1 MSSPTPDARSPDARS
16 PDDRSPDDRSPDVP
30 TVDALLA
37 AAVAA
42 VDGTQRSGQVDM
54 AHAVAQAIG
63 SGEHLLVQ
71 AGTGTGKSLAYL
83 VPALRHDEPVI
94 IATATIALQRQLVD
108 RDLPRL
114 LDAVEPVLHRRPT
127 FAMLKGRSNYL
138 CLHRLNAGDDVPDD
152 QDALFD
158 PAPTS
163 KAGRDVLR
171 IRSWA
176 ERTTTGDRDEIAPA
190 PDERA
195 WRAMSVTPHECLGAA
210 RCPFGDDCFAELA
223 RERAREADLVVT
235 NHAMLAID
243 ALSDARL
250 LPEHDVVI
258 VDEGHELA
266 DRATGAVTDELTA
279 AMVER
284 AARRCRRY
292 AGDRDSDLLL
302 DAADLLA
309 RALEESP
316 EGRIDEL
323 RGALFD
329 ALVGV
334 RDAGHATLT
343 AIGSIG
349 KDDADDVA
357 GKTRARAAV
366 EEVHE
371 IAGRI
376 VAAGTSDVVW
386 LTRPE
391 RRPPSLWRA
400 PLFVGGLLRD
410 TLFGDATVVMTSA
423 TLTLGG
429 DFDAV
434 ASSVGLVADK
444 PPTWRGLD
452 AGSPFDYQRQGI
464 LYMAA
469 HLPPPGRDGLSEAFL
484 DELADLVTAAGGRT
498 LGLFSSMR
506 AAKQA
511 ADAMRDRLD
520 VPILCQ
526 GDDATGE
533 LVRRFAGD
541 AATCLFGTLSL
552 WQGVDVPG
560 SALQLVVI
568 DRLPF
573 PRPDDPLAS
582 ARQRAV
588 EAAGGNG
595 FLAVAATQA
604 ALRLAQGSGRLIRRC
619 DDRGVVAVLDSRL
632 ANARYGGFVRRSMP
646 DFWSTTDAE
655 LVRRS
660 LTTIDAHA
668 PEPLPVPDR
677 VWASDDDAA
686 AAQVAQA
693 EAEAE
698 QTRKG
703 RRWTDEE
710 HAQLLAGF
718 AAGTPVGLL
727 ADELGRT
734 PSALVTRL
742 RQAGVT
748 AKLVWGTGE
757 EVSRADRELGYALTT
772 VPPPALDQP
781 QALVDAL
788 AVDGWPA
795 QLHDDV
801 VHVTRDGVEAL
812 VGWDDPT
819 TLLMG
824 DATSRWLIADVD
836 ACPAGPNGTIVKASP

>member
-1 MSSPTPDARSPDARS
+1 MSSPAPDA
-16 PDDRSPDDRSPDVP
+16 P

-42 VDGTQRSGQVDM
+42 VDGTERSGQVEM

-83 VPALRHDEPVI
+83 VPALLHDEPVV

-114 LDAVEPVLHRRPT
+114 LDAVEPLLHRRPT

-138 CLHRLNAGDDVPDD
+138 CLHRLNAGDDAPDD

-163 KAGRDVLR
+163 RAGRDVLR
-171 IRSWA
+171 IREWA
-176 ERTTTGDRDEIAPA
+176 ERTDTGDRDEVVPA

-195 WRAMSVTPHECLGAA
+195 WRALSVTPHECLGAT

-279 AMVER
+279 GMVER
-284 AARRCRRY
+284 AARRARRY
-292 AGDRDSDLLL
+292 AGERESDLLL
-302 DAADLLA
+302 DAAELLT
-309 RALEESP
+309 RAFEETP

-323 RGALFD
+323 RGAVFD

-334 RDAGHATLT
+334 RDAGHAALT
-343 AIGSIG
+343 AIGSVG
-349 KDDADDVA
+349 TSAADGDDVA

-371 IAGRI
+371 IAGRV
-376 VAAGTSDVVW
+376 VAAGTADVVW

-400 PLFVGGLLRD
+400 PLFVGGLLRES
-410 TLFGDATVVMTSA
+410 LFGGATVVMTSA
-423 TLTLGG
+423 TLNLGG

-434 ASSVGLVADK
+434 ARSVGLTGEAA
-444 PPTWRGLD
+444 PSWRGLD
-452 AGSPFDYQRQGI
+452 VGSPFDYRSQGI
-464 LYMAA
+464 LYVAA

-484 DELADLVTAAGGRT
+484 SELADLVTAAGGRT

-526 GDDATGE
+526 GDDSTGE
-533 LVRRFAGD
+533 LVRQFAAD

-560 SALQLVVI
+560 SASQLVVI

-604 ALRLAQGSGRLIRRC
+604 ALRLAQGSGRLIRRA

-632 ANARYGGFVRRSMP
+632 ANARYGGFVRASMP
-646 DFWSTTDAE
+646 DFWPTTDPEVVRASLAKIHAE
-655 LVRRS
+655 
-660 LTTIDAHA
+660 A
-668 PEPLPVPDR
+668 PDPWPVPER
-677 VWASDDDAA
+677 VWASDDDPGASVTAPDQKADPAA
-686 AAQVAQA
+686 DDAD
-693 EAEAE
+693 
-698 QTRKG
+698 RRG
-703 RRWTDEE
+703 RRWTDDE
-710 HAQLLAGF
+710 HERLLAGF
-718 AAGTPVGLL
+718 ADGTPVGLL
-727 ADELGRT
+727 ADQLGR
-734 PSALVTRL
+734 SASAVASRL
-742 RQAGVT
+742 RHAGVT
-748 AKLVWGTGE
+748 GRLVWGTGE
-757 EVSRADRELGYALTT
+757 EVSRADRELGYALTL
-772 VPPPALDQP
+772 VPSKVMTDPPALVE
-781 QALVDAL
+781 ALVT
-788 AVDGWPA
+788 DGWPA
-795 QLHDDV
+795 ELRDDV
-801 VHVTRDGVEAL
+801 VHVTREDVDAL
-812 VGWDDPT
+812 VAWNDPT
-819 TLLMG
+819 ALLMG
-824 DATSRWLIADVD
+824 DATSRWLIADL
-836 ACPAGPNGTIVKASP
+836 AECPPGPNGTIAPAST